1 MHNQLPVTR
10 KRAGMTQLELSK
22 LTAIPREV
30 ISRIESGKVDPKVS
44 TIQKLA
50 KALNCTVDD
59 LLDKQDVNCSK
70 G

>member
-1 MHNQLPVTR
+1 MHNQLPVAR

-59 LLDKQDVNCSK
+59 LLDKQDVN
-70 G
+70 

>member
-1 MHNQLPVTR
+1 
-10 KRAGMTQLELSK
+10 MTQLELSK